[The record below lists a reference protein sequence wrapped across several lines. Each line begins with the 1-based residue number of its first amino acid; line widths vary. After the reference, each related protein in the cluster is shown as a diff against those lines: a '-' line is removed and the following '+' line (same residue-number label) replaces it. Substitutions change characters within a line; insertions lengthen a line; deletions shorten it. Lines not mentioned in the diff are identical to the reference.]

1 MRNKRQPHSK
11 NERRPVIDSGSM
23 VPREGGSV
31 IMRGPLRGSSVGR
44 GGGKGAVKFL
54 VLLAIVGAGYWA
66 LGTYRNE
73 LVERVPAAYP
83 ILKAIGIEVEEPLG
97 YGIDVTSRAD
107 RVQDENRQ
115 WVVYVRGKLRN
126 KLDRRVQVPRIQITV
141 TASNSAPL
149 VWTVEPELPSLAPG
163 QQIDFQTRYSI
174 PFALRDLNA
183 RVGFQKR

>member
-1 MRNKRQPHSK
+1 MRNRKVHSK
-11 NERRPVIDSGSM
+11 NERRPVIDSGS
-23 VPREGGSV
+23 VVSREGGSV
-31 IMRGPLRGSSVGR
+31 IMRGPLRGSSVSR

-54 VLLAIVGAGYWA
+54 VFLAIVGAGYWA
-66 LGTYRNE
+66 LATYRNQ

-83 ILKAIGIEVEEPLG
+83 ILKAIGLEVDEPLG
-97 YGIDVTSRAD
+97 YGIEITSRAD

-126 KLDRRVQVPRIQITV
+126 KLDRRAQVPRIQITV
-141 TASNSAPL
+141 TSANSRPL
-149 VWTVEPELPSLAPG
+149 VWTVEPELASLAPG
-163 QQIDFQTRYSI
+163 QQIDFQTRYST